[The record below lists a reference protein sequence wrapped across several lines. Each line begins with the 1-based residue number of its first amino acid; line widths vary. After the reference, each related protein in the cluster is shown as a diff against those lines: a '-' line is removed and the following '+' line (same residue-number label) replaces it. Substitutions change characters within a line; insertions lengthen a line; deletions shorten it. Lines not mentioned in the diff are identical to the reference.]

1 MNLPTIIGVVVV
13 SILSGVL
20 VTVCGYYTPFMIASS
35 IIMAIGAGLLTTLKV
50 DSGHSMWIGY
60 QALLGIGIGLGMQQT
75 MICAQTALEPK
86 DVPVGLALVIFS
98 QTLGGAIFISVAQ
111 NVFQNQLLAN
121 LAKYAPT
128 QNAGEVIAAGATMI
142 RSLFDGEVLHNI
154 LLAYND
160 AVTQT
165 FYVAVAMSA
174 LSVIGPIFIEWL
186 SVRGKNIEMT
196 AA

>member
-20 VTVCGYYTPFMIASS
+20 VTVCGYYTPFMIISS
-35 IIMAIGAGLLTTLKV
+35 IFMAIGSGLLTTLKV
-50 DSGHSMWIGY
+50 DSGHSQWIGY
-60 QALLGIGIGLGMQQT
+60 QALLGIGIGLGMQQP
-75 MICAQTALEPK
+75 MICVQTALKRE
-86 DVPVGLALVIFS
+86 DVPTGIAMVIFS

-111 NVFQNQLLAN
+111 NVFQNQLIVN

-128 QNAGEVIAAGATMI
+128 QDAAEVISAGATMI
-142 RSLFDGEVLHNI
+142 RSLVHGEALQNV
-154 LLAYND
+154 LLAYNG

-174 LSVIGPIFIEWL
+174 LSFLGPIFVQWL
-186 SVRGKNIEMT
+186 SVKGKNIEMT